1 VEIKEQAMTKFDSFV
16 KKETL
21 SILRDPRTTLIVLII
36 PVILVVLFG
45 FAISMEI
52 NNLNVAAAAPHMTES
67 IRRQMDKLDANQYFT
82 FKGYVD
88 ASDIDETLRSGK
100 VDAVVV
106 FADDYDR
113 QTGSD
118 ANSTAVQIVVDGS
131 NTTKASAGAG
141 YIQASILAGLG
152 EDTASAGSMTGSV
165 ASLQPDI
172 HVLFNPQMKSSY
184 NFVPGVMG
192 LIFILICAMMTS
204 VSIVKE
210 KETGTMEVLL
220 VSPVKPMYIILS
232 KMIPYFVLS
241 CINLATILLLARYA
255 LGVPIGVSELP
266 SIVAVS
272 LLYLVLSLT
281 MGLFI
286 STVTTTQWA
295 ALVISGMLLLIPI
308 MMFSGML
315 FPIENMPKVF
325 QYFSLVVPARWYIDA
340 MRKLMIEGVP
350 FIRVLG
356 DFLCLVA
363 MTLVF
368 LVGALKNFKDKL
380 E

>member
-1 VEIKEQAMTKFDSFV
+1 MTTFGSFV

-21 SILRDPRTTLIVLII
+21 SILRDTRTTLIVLII
-36 PVILVVLFG
+36 PVVLVVLFG

-52 NNLNVAAAAPHMTES
+52 NNLNVAAVAPHMSES
-67 IRRQMDKLDANQYFT
+67 IRRQVDKLDANQYFT
-82 FKGYVD
+82 FKGYID
-88 ASDIDETLRSGK
+88 ASDIDRTLRSGK
-100 VDAVVV
+100 ADAVVV
-106 FADDYDR
+106 FAEDYDR
-113 QTGSD
+113 QIGSGIY
-118 ANSTAVQIVVDGS
+118 SKAVQVVTDAS

-141 YIQASILAGLG
+141 YLSATLLAGLG
-152 EDTASAGSMTGSV
+152 EDAASAYSMAGAATTY
-165 ASLQPDI
+165 QPDI
-172 HVLFNPQMKSSY
+172 HVLYNPQMKSSY

-220 VSPVKPMYIILS
+220 VSPVKPMHIILS
-232 KMIPYFVLS
+232 KMIPYFVIS

-255 LGVPIGVSELP
+255 LGVPIGAGALP
-266 SIVAVS
+266 WIIIIS
-272 LLYLVLSLT
+272 LLYLILSLT

-350 FIRVLG
+350 FIGVLD

-363 MTLVF
+363 MTLIF
-368 LVGALKNFKDKL
+368 MIGALKNFKDKL